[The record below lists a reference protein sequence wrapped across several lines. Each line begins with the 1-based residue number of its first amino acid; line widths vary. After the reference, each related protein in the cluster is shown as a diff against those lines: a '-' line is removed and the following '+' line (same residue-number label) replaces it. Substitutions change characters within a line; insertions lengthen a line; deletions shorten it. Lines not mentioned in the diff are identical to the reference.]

1 MERLQFGN
9 EEHIALVNLAPTLL
23 AAHRDHK
30 ETTRRVNR
38 RRWAKPGQQCEHC
51 GIALRQGGVQIRM
64 GRRVFHDRCL
74 VDLMVQVRQDLRSL
88 GYNVEALHG

>member
-1 MERLQFGN
+1 
-9 EEHIALVNLAPTLL
+9 
-23 AAHRDHK
+23 
-30 ETTRRVNR
+30 
-38 RRWAKPGQQCEHC
+38 
-51 GIALRQGGVQIRM
+51 LRQGGVQIRM